1 MHSAKNRNVTMQ
13 ILSCGYQADI
23 FLFKQI
29 DSQVWDS
36 GNVILF
42 KTCKDMAEMLYLWL
56 IMWFMIKNAGQI
68 TTQLSCQKK
77 WFEMC
82 VVCLDDILLLVAI
95 MLYLIDL
102 SHSYTKQ
109 K

>member
-77 WFEMC
+77 LFEMC
-82 VVCLDDILLLVAI
+82 VVCSDDILLLVAI